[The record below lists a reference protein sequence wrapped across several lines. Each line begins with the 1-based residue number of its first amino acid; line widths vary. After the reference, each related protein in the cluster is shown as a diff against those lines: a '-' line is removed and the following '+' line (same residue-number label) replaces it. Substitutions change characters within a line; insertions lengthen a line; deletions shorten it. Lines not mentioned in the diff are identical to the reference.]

1 MIPSQHNRRRRCSL
15 QVPILHNY
23 SSNYISN
30 SSGELLK
37 KSVNSPTKSGTC
49 SGCSGSSGET
59 GSLNKKRMFQHNVD
73 PEYVVSNPDQ
83 EHLRRSSLQAPMTE
97 MEFLNRNFG
106 SPRGTAGQKILKS
119 PEKKS

>member
-1 MIPSQHNRRRRCSL
+1 MIPSHSRRRRCSL

-23 SSNYISN
+23 SSNISN

-37 KSVNSPTKSGTC
+37 KSVNSPTKSGC
-49 SGCSGSSGET
+49 PGSSGET
-59 GSLNKKRMFQHNVD
+59 GSLNKKRIFQPNVD
-73 PEYVVSNPDQ
+73 PEYISNQ

-119 PEKKS
+119 SEKKNREIK